1 MGGYDSSILFEW
13 EAKKNMKRVRKGKK
27 TIIFYVPD
35 EVHHKFKIK
44 VARDKKD
51 MSKVMRNLVEAY
63 TEKRLNCK
71 GETQ

>member
-1 MGGYDSSILFEW
+1 MGGI
-13 EAKKNMKRVRKGKK
+13 VKGKK
-27 TIIFYVPD
+27 LVVFYMPD
-35 EVHHKFKIK
+35 GLHHKFKIK

-71 GETQ
+71 GETR